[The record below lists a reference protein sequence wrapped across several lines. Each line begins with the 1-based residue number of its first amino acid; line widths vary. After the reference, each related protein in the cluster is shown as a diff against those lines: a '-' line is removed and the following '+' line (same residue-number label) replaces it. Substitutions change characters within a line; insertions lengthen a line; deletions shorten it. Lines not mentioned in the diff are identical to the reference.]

1 MGFPLPTSLN
11 WLYCRISGC
20 QQQHHWFNFTP
31 RQHLHGLHHF
41 PCRTGRWWQLGGH
54 LGLNSPVEGKVGS
67 WNPHLFTGFQK
78 QIPGGYCSRI
88 SRHHQLSIFSW
99 EKYVSPD
106 FILLQTSK
114 WSWTQHFF
122 VLTVCH
128 PSTRWVLQPVTPPI
142 TRTPGRAFLGKIPT
156 RRG

>member
-31 RQHLHGLHHF
+31 RQRLHGFHHF

-54 LGLNSPVEGKVGS
+54 LGLLHQLRERLVG

-78 QIPGGYCSRI
+78 QIPGGCCSLI

-99 EKYVSPD
+99 EKYVFPYSI
-106 FILLQTSK
+106 FTQTSK
-114 WSWTQHFF
+114 LSRGPNI
-122 VLTVCH
+122 LTVYH
-128 PSTRWVLQPVTPPI
+128 PSSTRWVLQPVTPPI
-142 TRTPGRAFLGKIPT
+142 TRTPGRAFLGKIPIQ
-156 RRG
+156 RS